1 MAVLTIGRA
10 GERGVEAALLI
21 VNLVKIYL
29 SIGALVAVVF
39 LIFGIY
45 RVDEAARGAPAFRP
59 LLVPGI
65 MVLWPLVLWR
75 WLALERRNP

>member
-1 MAVLTIGRA
+1 M
-10 GERGVEAALLI
+10 EAALLI

-29 SIGALVAVVF
+29 LIGAIVAAAF
-39 LIFGIY
+39 LIFGID
-45 RVDEAARGAPAFRP
+45 RVDDAARGAYAFRP

-75 WLALERRNP
+75 WLALERRHT